1 MNRMKNIGLIL
12 CGLVLG
18 LTLSSP
24 AARAVGSLKVT
35 LSTNRILVDGKEVR
49 LTAYNINGNNYV
61 CLLYTSP
68 SPRDKRQARMP
79 SSA

>member
-1 MNRMKNIGLIL
+1 MNRLKNTGLIL

-35 LSTNRILVDGKEVR
+35 LSTNGTSGCRP
-49 LTAYNINGNNYV
+49 TASLWTV
-61 CLLYTSP
+61 KKSV
-68 SPRDKRQARMP
+68 
-79 SSA
+79 